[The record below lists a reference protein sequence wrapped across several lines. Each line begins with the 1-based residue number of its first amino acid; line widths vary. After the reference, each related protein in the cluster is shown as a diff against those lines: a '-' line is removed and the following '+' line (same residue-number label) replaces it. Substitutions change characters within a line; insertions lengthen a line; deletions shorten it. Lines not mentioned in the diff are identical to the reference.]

1 MLAIEL
7 HPDAGGARL
16 FCEALRKRG
25 ILCKDTRENTIR
37 VSPPLV
43 ITPAEVEEAL
53 GHFEAVLT
61 KT

>member
-7 HPDAGGARL
+7 HPRAGGARR
-16 FCEALRKRG
+16 FCEALKHRG

-43 ITPAEVEEAL
+43 ITRQQIDEAL
-53 GHFEAVLT
+53 GHFETLLI
-61 KT
+61 